1 LPVNELLIQSLYL
14 FAGIMA
20 YATVHHLTIGLN
32 SPHDR
37 VQMLFACMCLFAMPF
52 AFFYAR
58 TLLSASVTEYAWAL
72 KWSIDSAVLIL
83 LIFPWFIGLY
93 TGMLSRILLAG
104 LSVMFIAV
112 IAVNHMQP
120 YSLQYDS
127 IDSLRTLHLPWGEA
141 VTRGV
146 GSTGSWLYLGIPVIM
161 AGFAYALYALGSVYR
176 RDRRRTDLWI
186 MLAVVLLLISAIEGI
201 LVRLSVFDFIE
212 FGPLGLLGLVVV
224 MSVALTAETQQRLR
238 NSERRFRSLVE
249 QAPFS
254 IQVLSPDGYT
264 RMVNSAW
271 EKLWG
276 VKLEGVTNY
285 NMLGDSQLV
294 DKGVM
299 PYIKKGFAG
308 ETAEIPPVRYN
319 PADNPMVSGPQ
330 RDRWVRA
337 YIYPIKSKTGAIDD
351 VILMHEDV
359 TEHKLAEDAL
369 RESETRFRTVIE
381 QSPVGISFSRD
392 GYTTDVNPAFL
403 QMFGYDDAAEVRDS
417 PVIDR
422 IAPQCRA
429 EMEDRIRRRS
439 RGEPV
444 EVTYETI
451 GLRKDNSQFPL
462 FISAQR
468 VTLSDGPM
476 SSAFLIDFTER
487 KHAEA
492 ELRIA
497 ATAFESQESLVITD
511 AHSVI
516 LRVNKAFSEST
527 GYTAGELAGL
537 TPRIFKSGRHN
548 EDFYREMWETIS
560 RTGTWQGEI
569 WDKRKNGEVYP
580 KWLSI
585 SAVKGNDGAIT
596 HYVGS
601 HVDITERKASEEK
614 IQHLAFYDHLTDL
627 PNRLLLLD
635 RLQQA
640 LVSSARSSRKGALLF
655 IDLDNFKNLN
665 DTLGHDMGDM
675 LLLQVTQRLEA
686 CLREGDTLARLGG
699 DEFMVMLIDLSANA
713 LEAAAVAEDVGE
725 EMLDAFKQPYQLNNN
740 AYRCTASIGVT
751 LFGGKQQTADELMK
765 QADIAMYQAKKA
777 GRNALRFF
785 DMQMQENIS
794 ARVSLEGELQNALEF
809 QQFHLYYQIQVD
821 SSQHPLGAEALIR
834 WIHPARGLVSPAQFI
849 PLAEE
854 TGLILPIGHWVL
866 ETACAQLK
874 AWQQDAI
881 TRDLSLAVNVSAL
894 QFRQA
899 DFVAQVK
906 SVVKNF
912 AIDPKLLK
920 LELTESVLQEN
931 IEDTIS
937 IMNALNGIGIQFS
950 LDDFGTGYSSLQ
962 YLKRLPLDQLKIDQS
977 FVRDIGINSSDK
989 AVVRAIIAMAKSIG
1003 VDVIAEGVETEEQQ
1017 QFLVNNGCDH
1027 YQGLLFG
1034 MPVPIVQFEE
1044 LLGKGS

>member
-1 LPVNELLIQSLYL
+1 L
-14 FAGIMA
+14 
-20 YATVHHLTIGLN
+20 
-32 SPHDR
+32 
-37 VQMLFACMCLFAMPF
+37 
-52 AFFYAR
+52 
-58 TLLSASVTEYAWAL
+58 
-72 KWSIDSAVLIL
+72 
-83 LIFPWFIGLY
+83 
-93 TGMLSRILLAG
+93 
-104 LSVMFIAV
+104 
-112 IAVNHMQP
+112 
-120 YSLQYDS
+120 
-127 IDSLRTLHLPWGEA
+127 
-141 VTRGV
+141 
-146 GSTGSWLYLGIPVIM
+146 
-161 AGFAYALYALGSVYR
+161 
-176 RDRRRTDLWI
+176 
-186 MLAVVLLLISAIEGI
+186 LAVVLLLFSAIEGI

-212 FGPLGLLGLVVV
+212 FGPLGLLVLVVI
-224 MSVALTAETQQRLR
+224 MSIALTAETQQRLR

-271 EKLWG
+271 EDLWG
-276 VKLEGVTNY
+276 MKLEDLAAY
-285 NMLGDSQLV
+285 NMLGDRQLA
-294 DKGVM
+294 DKSVM

-308 ETAEIPPVRYN
+308 EAAAIPPAMYSLAEN
-319 PADNPMVSGPQ
+319 PAISGPK

-337 YIYPIKSKTGAIDD
+337 YIYPIKNKAGAIDD

-359 TEHKLAEDAL
+359 TDHKLAEDAL
-369 RESETRFRTVIE
+369 RESEIRFRTVIE

-403 QMFGYDDAAEVRDS
+403 KMFGYDDVAEVRGT
-417 PVIDR
+417 PVIKR
-422 IAPQCRA
+422 IAPQCRD
-429 EMEDRIRRRS
+429 EMEERIRRRS
-439 RGEPV
+439 RGETV
-444 EVTYETI
+444 EVAYETI

-468 VTLSDGPM
+468 VMLSDGPM

-511 AHSVI
+511 ADSVI
-516 LRVNKAFSEST
+516 LRVNKAFAEST
-527 GYTAGELAGL
+527 GYSPEELVGL

-548 EDFYREMWETIS
+548 EDFYRAMWESIS
-560 RTGTWQGEI
+560 RTGTWKGEI
-569 WDKRKNGEVYP
+569 WDRRKNGEIYP

-585 SAVKGNDGAIT
+585 SAVKGSDGVIT

-601 HVDITERKASEEK
+601 HIDITERKAAEEK

-640 LVSSARSSRKGALLF
+640 LVSSTRSNHKGALLY

-686 CLREGDTLARLGG
+686 CIREGDTLARLGG
-699 DEFMVMLIDLSANA
+699 DEFMVMLVDLSANA
-713 LEAAAVAEDVGE
+713 LEAAALAEGVGE
-725 EMLDAFKQPYQLNNN
+725 KVLDAFKQPYQLDDN

-751 LFGGKQQTADELMK
+751 LFGGKQQMADELMK

-794 ARVSLEGELQNALEF
+794 ARVSLEGEIQNAFEF
-809 QQFHLYYQIQVD
+809 GQFHLYYQIQVD
-821 SSQHPLGAEALIR
+821 RAQRPLGAEALIR
-834 WIHPARGLVSPAQFI
+834 WIHPLRGLVPPAQFI
-849 PLAEE
+849 SLAEE

-874 AWQQDAI
+874 AWQQSAR
-881 TRDLSLAVNVSAL
+881 TRNLTLAVNVSAR
-894 QFRQA
+894 QFRQT
-899 DFVAQVK
+899 DFVAQVQ
-906 SVVKNF
+906 SIVKNY
-912 AIDPKLLK
+912 AVNPRLLK
-920 LELTESVLQEN
+920 LELTESLLLEN
-931 IEDTIS
+931 IEGTIS
-937 IMNALNGIGIQFS
+937 IMNALNEIGIQFS

-977 FVRDIGINSSDK
+977 FVRDIGIDTSDK
-989 AVVRAIIAMAKSIG
+989 AVVRAIIAMASSIG
-1003 VDVIAEGVETEEQQ
+1003 VDVIAEGVETEEQRKLLLQ
-1017 QFLVNNGCDH
+1017 KGCTLF
-1027 YQGLLFG
+1027 QGDLFG
-1034 MPVPIVQFEE
+1034 RPIPIEQFETQ
-1044 LLGKGS
+1044 LKQG